1 MQGGLGL
8 LQIQGQHQLM
18 KKGKMQRKID
28 RIEQAILSF
37 FKDLKD
43 KLESIEGLDLTDRGD
58 EVVGAGLCMM
68 LSSSAENT
76 SSDDDDDDAEE
87 YEAHT
92 DDDEMGCE
100 SNEDNDEIKQQKK
113 KQRVSLQ

>member
-18 KKGKMQRKID
+18 KRGKMQRKID

-76 SSDDDDDDAEE
+76 SSDDDDAEE

-100 SNEDNDEIKQQKK
+100 SNEDNDEIQQQKK